1 MKNYISLVLLAAAL
15 CLPQAALADDA
26 RSILQTMRDKQL
38 ERWEGVNL
46 YVVEQTLMGHATQTY
61 YQRTEVEADNGETQT
76 MFLPVPPT
84 ELTAATCGNTRRMTP
99 EELRTFAGA
108 TEMTGAALG
117 SEMESGMADAG
128 LPPGL
133 LGASGSSP
141 TATFDPR
148 VMMGGNAEFLRAAAS
163 AEEANAAGP
172 DGDQMADQMAQ
183 FMAKARLEG
192 TEKVDGRRA
201 YRLHA
206 SGLNSVQATDDGEF
220 ELQDVTLFIDTEHY
234 VPVKTTMTGKLTSN
248 GETRP
253 VTIEKIDGDYRS
265 VPGSSLYEPY
275 RQVVKMEGMM
285 DPAQQAEMREAQAQM
300 AEMEQQLASM
310 PESQRAMMERMMGPQ
325 LETIRNMAAGGGF
338 QMEIAVDRIAVNP
351 EGDGPNGQPC
361 APGPI
366 NVAAKS
372 APASART
379 VAASGGGASGGN
391 LTTMV
396 QRDLTALGYDT
407 GGTSGEMTTATIVA
421 ISKFQAENGMEVT
434 GEVTPQLAGI
444 LSARASGG
452 AAAGASAAAAPAR
465 TQAELEQARQEC
477 LQEKIAAAQE
487 AQKKKRGFGR
497 LMSGIG
503 RVANRFGGDF
513 GREMAEVSR
522 DIYDVNATAAD
533 LSQAAKDLGLTEDE
547 IESCRNP

>member
-1 MKNYISLVLLAAAL
+1 MKNSISLMLLAAAL
-15 CLPQAALADDA
+15 CLPQAGLADDA

-38 ERWEGVNL
+38 ERWDGVNL

-84 ELTAATCGNTRRMTP
+84 QLTAATCGDTRRMTP
-99 EELRTFAGA
+99 EELRTFASASAMAGGA
-108 TEMTGAALG
+108 MGSGAAG
-117 SEMESGMADAG
+117 GMADAG

-133 LGASGSSP
+133 LGAGGSSS
-141 TATFDPR
+141 TGTFGPQA
-148 VMMGGNAEFLRAAAS
+148 MLGGNAGLMRAVDT
-163 AEEANAAGP
+163 AEEDRAAGP

-183 FMAKARLEG
+183 FMDKARLEG
-192 TEKVDGRRA
+192 TETVEGRRA

-206 SGLNSVQATDDGEF
+206 SGLNNVQSTDDGEF
-220 ELQDVTLFIDTEHY
+220 KLQDVTLFIDTEEY
-234 VPVKTTMTGKLTSN
+234 VPLKTTMAGELTSN
-248 GETRP
+248 GQTRP
-253 VTIEKIDGDYRS
+253 VTIEKIDADFRT

-275 RQVVKMEGMM
+275 RQVVKMDGMM
-285 DPAQQAEMREAQAQM
+285 DPAQQAEMRKAQAQM

-325 LETIRNMAAGGGF
+325 LETMRNMAAGGGF
-338 QMEIAVDRIAVNP
+338 EMEIAVDRIAVNP
-351 EGDGPNGQPC
+351 EGEGPNGQAC
-361 APGPI
+361 APGPM
-366 NVAAKS
+366 NVAAKP

-379 VAASGGGASGGN
+379 VAASSSGSSSGN

-465 TQAELEQARQEC
+465 TQAQLEQARQEC

-497 LMSGIG
+497 LVSGIG

-522 DIYDVNATAAD
+522 DVYDVNATAAD
-533 LSQAAKDLGLTEDE
+533 LSQAAEDLGLTESD